1 MPNVEKL
8 NRIMVVVDAG
18 MRQTAALRRGVE
30 LAKRS
35 GAQLFML
42 LFDYDV
48 LIDRAGDLLDPRVM
62 ELARRSFID
71 ERLGWLSAQAAGWAD
86 QGVAVE
92 CDVVWAPVVHEAIIA
107 KVLEFDID
115 LVVKDVQEETRVKRL
130 LFRPSDWRL
139 LRLCPVP
146 LMLVHP
152 QSMQLPRRI
161 AASVDTGVESAKLD
175 VLNERILRVA
185 LLIGLYADAEVKLV
199 HVLPF
204 SSERN
209 TLATQRLDYIA
220 IGVQTEDR
228 ERFEAFTERHKV
240 PPERVGL
247 LNGDTVGSLMQ
258 FAGRNGIELLVL
270 GSAYRSSFDRFLL
283 GSTAEDLLTQAN
295 CDVLLV
301 KPANFLE
308 QLVRHMDVKG
318 ALRRYS
324 APRPEDGLS
333 SPVPVPAAS

>member
-1 MPNVEKL
+1 MEKL
-8 NRIMVVVDAG
+8 NRIMVAVDSG

-35 GAQLFML
+35 GAQLFL
-42 LFDYDV
+42 FLFDYDV
-48 LIDRAGDLLDPRVM
+48 LIERAGELLEPRVM

-71 ERLGWLSAQAAGWAD
+71 ERLSWLSAQAAGWAD
-86 QGVAVE
+86 QGVSVE
-92 CDVVWAPVVHEAIIA
+92 CDVVWAPVMHDAIIA
-107 KVLEFDID
+107 KVLELDID
-115 LVVKDVQEETRVKRL
+115 LVIKDVQEETRVKRL

-161 AASVDTGVESAKLD
+161 AAAVDPGSGTPKLD
-175 VLNERILRVA
+175 TLNDRILREA
-185 LLIGLYADAEVKLV
+185 LLVGLYSDAEVKVV

-240 PPERVGL
+240 PLDRVGL

-295 CDVLLV
+295 CDILLV
-301 KPANFLE
+301 KPVNFLE
-308 QLVRHMDVKG
+308 QLARHMDIKG

-324 APRPEDGLS
+324 ATGNEEVLS
-333 SPVPVPAAS
+333 SPVPARAAS